1 MNFVQHSFYSSH
13 DLCQIGKKSRILFV
27 FCPSAMTLATTY
39 VFLCFGDFSVS
50 LFILLG
56 LGSQLL
62 DGWKHP
68 VGGVG
73 MTSDFEERNS
83 VQDQR

>member
-1 MNFVQHSFYSSH
+1 
-13 DLCQIGKKSRILFV
+13 
-27 FCPSAMTLATTY
+27 MTLATTY